1 MAGAGD
7 LPLVVSPTI
16 ANVQLRH
23 VLIDGGAGLSIL
35 STSAFFRMELRGVM
49 LHPAEPFAGV
59 GPGAVTP
66 LGSVSLPVT
75 FGTSN
80 NFRTEYVDF
89 TVADL
94 HLPYNA
100 ILGRPMLHK
109 FMAAAHYGYLCLK
122 IPGPKGP
129 ITVHADRSAA
139 ASAVCKM
146 YSIAANGFKSVE
158 EQEEPLVARAQLAP
172 GVVVSEDP
180 LDLIREPGPSTSTAP
195 GKKIARPVS
204 GDTVPAKTIQIGA
217 NSFQTTRVGGGL
229 TEK

>member
-1 MAGAGD
+1 MAGAGQ

-16 ANVQLRH
+16 ANVRLKH

-35 STSAFFRMELRGVM
+35 STSAFVRMELAGVK
-49 LHPAEPFAGV
+49 LQPAEPFAGV
-59 GPGAVTP
+59 GPGAVMP
-66 LGSVSLPVT
+66 LGSVTLPVT
-75 FGTSN
+75 FGTSD

-94 HLPYNA
+94 NLPYNA

-129 ITVHADRSAA
+129 ITVHADRPAA
-139 ASAVCKM
+139 VSAVSKL
-146 YSIAANGFKSVE
+146 YAIAANGFQPVTSSE
-158 EQEEPLVARAQLAP
+158 ATPVAGAQGTP
-172 GVVVSEDP
+172 GVEISEDP
-180 LDLIREPGPSTSTAP
+180 LGPIREPSPATSSEP
-195 GKKIARPVS
+195 GKKLAHPDS
-204 GDTVPAKTIQIGA
+204 DDTVPTKTVQIGA
-217 NSFQTTRVGGGL
+217 SPSHTTRIGGGL